1 MILTKLIEAQPRI
14 PNMRLYVSTRQP
26 HLLRAFQ
33 QDFGVT
39 VDFNNERL
47 IAECDLVFLCVLPC
61 QAQQAL
67 KEVRAVA
74 VQRAFAFTDRK
85 AHKHHRPPPLI
96 VSCLAATPLPKLKQ
110 LLCDQS
116 AFLKT
121 NIEVPRIKSDL
132 FKSR

>member
-1 MILTKLIEAQPRI
+1 
-14 PNMRLYVSTRQP
+14 MRLYVSTRQP

-33 QDFGVT
+33 QDFGVS

-47 IAECDLVFLCVLPC
+47 VAECDLVFLCVLPC
-61 QAQQAL
+61 QAQQTL

-74 VQRAFAFTDRK
+74 VQRALAFTDRK

-121 NIEVPRIKSDL
+121 NIEVQRIKSDL
-132 FKSR
+132 FKSRQNLHS